1 LPGIRGDGVT
11 PGSRERF
18 NLAGGLLTFGGCP
31 QKRQLLEDYV
41 ERVQA
46 LAVESELLLAFDKDS
61 EGNLAARWQRIEH
74 ARIACEIAR
83 LALIRHT
90 DEHGC

>member
-1 LPGIRGDGVT
+1 LNP
-11 PGSRERF
+11 S
-18 NLAGGLLTFGGCP
+18 GCEL
-31 QKRQLLEDYV
+31 KRQLLEDYV

-61 EGNLAARWQRIEH
+61 EGSLSARLQRIEQV
-74 ARIACEIAR
+74 RIACEIDR
-83 LALIRHT
+83 LALVKHT